1 MARKPFDAAFF
12 ISFALFVRL
21 ISCSVSVSVF
31 VSLSLSLFLV
41 SVTRGHAPRL
51 LFVRFV
57 LSPRLHQP
65 PASLLLCQLFR
76 AILSF
81 SFVSSTSPSSKQ
93 FDRFFFILC
102 IFILRC
108 FIFLSGVARSF
119 LVQEEKK
126 VHWNRG
132 HHEIAAFSRS
142 APPTIELSGFSSRR
156 DQRKGDE
163 IRSLSRNTGDAS
175 FSFFVR
181 AGCIVSVADVATS
194 RCRRDHDQR

>member
-1 MARKPFDAAFF
+1 MQLF
-12 ISFALFVRL
+12 SFCSHLSSAL
-21 ISCSVSVSVF
+21 
-31 VSLSLSLFLV
+31 SLALSLFIPLFLL
-41 SVTRGHAPRL
+41 SVTRGRTPRL
-51 LFVRFV
+51 LFVFRFV
-57 LSPRLHQP
+57 LSPRSHRP
-65 PASLLLCQLFR
+65 PASLLLCRLFR

-81 SFVSSTSPSSKQ
+81 LFVFSLRTPSLKL

-119 LVQEEKK
+119 PVQEEKK

-181 AGCIVSVADVATS
+181 AGCIVFVPDVATS
-194 RCRRDHDQR
+194 RCRRDHHQR

>member
-31 VSLSLSLFLV
+31 VSLSLSLPCFRYTRSRASSSFRSLRPLTAIASTTRLLATLPAFSRDTLFLV
-41 SVTRGHAPRL
+41 RFFYLT
-51 LFVRFV
+51 FVETIR
-57 LSPRLHQP
+57 S
-65 PASLLLCQLFR
+65 
-76 AILSF
+76 
-81 SFVSSTSPSSKQ
+81 
-93 FDRFFFILC
+93 FFFILC